1 MQPACQNL
9 SVVPG
14 TTYRDTVRLMQP
26 TYAYHA
32 ISAIGGAPA
41 RLTAPAHG
49 LEGDWPVWVRGV
61 AGMQDINRSPANQLP
76 HRAKFI
82 DANTLEINALSAE
95 GLNPVGGQLVYKV
108 PVDLTGASVEIR
120 FERDGTQLLSLSLG
134 QGLAQPSAGTIT
146 RELTPAQTALLT
158 GAWSYT
164 LDVTFS
170 DGSITRYFH
179 GGPEAG
185 RCHG

>member
-9 SVVPG
+9 PIVPG

-26 TYAYHA
+26 IYAYHA
-32 ISAIGGAPA
+32 ISAIDGAPA

-61 AGMQDINRSPANQLP
+61 TGMQDINRAPVNQLP
-76 HRAKFI
+76 HRAKLI
-82 DANTLEINALSAE
+82 DADTLEINALSAE
-95 GLNPVGGQLVYKV
+95 GLNPVGGQLIYKV
-108 PVDLTGASVEIR
+108 PVDLAGATVQMR
-120 FERDGTQLLSLSLG
+120 FVSGGAEVLVLTLG
-134 QGLAQPSAGTIT
+134 QGLEQPSAGTIT

>member
-1 MQPACQNL
+1 MHSACQNL
-9 SVVPG
+9 AIVPG
-14 TTYRDTVRLMQP
+14 TTYRDVTRLMQP
-26 TYAYHA
+26 TFAYRA
-32 ISAIGGAPA
+32 IMGISGAPTV
-41 RLTAPAHG
+41 LIVPGHG

-61 AGMQDINRSPANQLP
+61 TGMQDINRAPVNQLP